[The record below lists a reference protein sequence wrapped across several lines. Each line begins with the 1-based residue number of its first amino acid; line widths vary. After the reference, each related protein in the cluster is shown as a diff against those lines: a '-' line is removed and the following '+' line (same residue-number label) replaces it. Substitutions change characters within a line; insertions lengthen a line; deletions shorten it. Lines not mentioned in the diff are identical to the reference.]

1 MERRVDQKS
10 RELAT
15 LIQLESDETF
25 REAVAALQSETGD
38 YDDELAE
45 VFAQLAEKYGVT
57 PDVMNTAIEIAK
69 LPEEESVD
77 QA

>member
-15 LIQLESDETF
+15 LIQLESDEAF
-25 REAVAALQSETGD
+25 REAVAALQSETSD
-38 YDDELAE
+38 CDDELAE

-69 LPEEESVD
+69 VSEEESVD

>member
-10 RELAT
+10 RELTT
-15 LIQLESDETF
+15 LIALESDEVF

-38 YDDELAE
+38 CDDELAE
-45 VFAQLAEKYGVT
+45 VFAQLAEKYSVT